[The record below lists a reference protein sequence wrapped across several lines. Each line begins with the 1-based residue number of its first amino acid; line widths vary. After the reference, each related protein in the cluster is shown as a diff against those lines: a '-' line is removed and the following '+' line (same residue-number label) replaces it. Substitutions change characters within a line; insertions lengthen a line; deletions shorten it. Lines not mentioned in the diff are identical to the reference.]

1 VTFECIRCSIFLS
14 ACIRINPN
22 YLGDCIRKE
31 LLYEGVDT
39 NPRRKSL
46 TTEEQ
51 NILAK
56 NLIQSKDDYIT
67 DFG

>member
-1 VTFECIRCSIFLS
+1 
-14 ACIRINPN
+14 
-22 YLGDCIRKE
+22 LGDCIRKE